1 MSLSNK
7 RTKPVQTLYAE
18 ERRKQIRLNK
28 EELHRPDVEQELIQ
42 YFQEQEFEQKEH
54 LESFYPAIYEFIKRK
69 APSLAW
75 KKYAHEF
82 FRAYIKT
89 INLNSHQ
96 SLPLPSLTFE
106 MKRDQPVFTMD
117 WIKKGH
123 QIDEII
129 DQLWD
134 YWRLAKDSQTFSD
147 DEIIGNIIISAMLYS
162 GLNQK
167 ASLEALLE
175 HLKDP
180 VKIRNIEDLNII
192 FLEPLSPSYGD
203 LFIDEKTIRKSRN
216 FIPDQIT
223 RLWLIHFNSRNIRTV
238 NRKVEDYLE
247 LIFNKIKLSF
257 NLKTYKVIR
266 DYANFNWIQLP
277 KVDIDP
283 ALSQCLIE
291 NTATCGLSE
300 IEFER
305 FLHPKFKYQQ
315 DTLTD
320 ADVERSP
327 SVVGRQS
334 YSNDDIQQAL
344 DDVIKIH
351 KDLLQLIRTSQT
363 DQSIDALIIEY
374 CLENTSKFNEYSKHI
389 AVWLISL
396 YKPALEKIQPLAE
409 RFNFCV
415 NQFQKAFQQNRALA
429 DSSIYTYYSRIA
441 EPWLTHSLQYLDSED
456 DLNTNLAKIYQQII
470 TNTRLADEA
479 GQPEFKKSRGQTSR
493 MLKRFHSFQQTV
505 FQTESLELESVA
517 IQNRPRARIIGPLTY
532 QAFMDKLDALFAG
545 SDSQEN
551 TYKTLKIIY
560 ILAYRTGMR
569 INEILGL
576 RVRDIEGLSHLSVWI
591 QPYGS
596 KKQGNLH
603 PLKTD
608 SAERTVP
615 VACLLKA
622 DEYHLFHSYVVEQR
636 LLNQQ
641 NLYLFRNWNENS
653 KLNKHTVTT
662 PFRMIM
668 NELFKHHDYSF
679 HSFRHTAANHLSVVL
694 NCNYAPLVKNLTD
707 YTEEEYQSIRA
718 ELLRNTHGQNHWFI
732 ISHLLGHIDPTE
744 TFKSYIHLSYL
755 IAGHKILQYH
765 PDIDT
770 QLAKK
775 MMGYLP
781 SFKFLNTTKDSAPFN
796 FEKYSVQ
803 LGQKLLNDQTDWLK
817 SNVEDILNEV
827 LFNSQPHDFFKYF
840 AGTKESKV
848 SFAWFFKCLNL
859 LEIHHDPD
867 RVSQEMSLP
876 VELVNYWYKN
886 AKQLGQ
892 LKSQKNNPRLFDL
905 NNTNHLE
912 NPLKP
917 AMIDTFEER
926 TARNHFFEN
935 IQTVFEKKPDQIQV
949 VLETF
954 LTRVTISHTGIH
966 YRWNKIDQLE
976 SFYSKVKDL
985 FPRQFWHLLGQDLV
999 QLLDKKKQPLLLK
1012 LAKSSTIEHP
1022 TTQEDYIRLQLYSTK
1037 DAKAL
1042 AAFKFCLHLACIGR
1056 PRSLELQVEGLEKQ
1070 QIVKVT

>member
-1 MSLSNK
+1 MSSSNK
-7 RTKPVQTLYAE
+7 RTKQARPLYAE
-18 ERRKQIRLNK
+18 NRRKQIRLEK
-28 EELHRPDVEQELIQ
+28 EKSPRSDVEKELIQ
-42 YFQEQEFEQKEH
+42 YFQEIELEQKEH

-69 APSLAW
+69 ASSLAW

-82 FRAYIKT
+82 FRSYIKK
-89 INLNSHQ
+89 INLNRSEP
-96 SLPLPSLTFE
+96 LPLPNLTFE
-106 MKRDQPVFTMD
+106 MQRDQPVFTMD
-117 WIKKGH
+117 WIEKG
-123 QIDEII
+123 QQVDEVL
-129 DQLWD
+129 DKLWD
-134 YWRLAKDSQTFSD
+134 YWILAKDSKTFSD
-147 DEIIGNIIISAMLYS
+147 DEIIGNIVISAMLYS

-180 VKIRNIEDLNII
+180 AKIRKIEDLNII

-238 NRKVEDYLE
+238 NQNVEDYLQ
-247 LIFNKIKLSF
+247 LIFNKIKLPF
-257 NLKTYKVIR
+257 NLKTYKLLR
-266 DYANFNWIQLP
+266 DYANFNWMQLP

-320 ADVERSP
+320 SDVEKSP
-327 SVVGRQS
+327 SIVGQS

-351 KDLLQLIRTSQT
+351 KDLLQLIRTPQT
-363 DQSIDALIIEY
+363 DQSVDALIIKY
-374 CLENTSKFNEYSKHI
+374 CIENTNKFNEYSKRV
-389 AVWLISL
+389 ALWLISL
-396 YKPALEKIQPLAE
+396 YKPELEQIQQLAE
-409 RFNFCV
+409 NFNFCA
-415 NQFQKAFQQNRALA
+415 NQFQKSFQQNRPLA

-456 DLNTNLAKIYQQII
+456 DLNTNLANIYTQII

-493 MLKRFHSFQQTV
+493 MLKRFHSFQRTV
-505 FQTESLELESVA
+505 FEAESLELESLA

-532 QAFMDKLDALFAG
+532 QAFMNKLDTLFSGAN
-545 SDSQEN
+545 SQEN

-576 RVRDIEGLSHLSVWI
+576 RVRDIEGLSCLSVWI

-596 KKQGNLH
+596 KKKGNLH
-603 PLKTD
+603 QLKTD
-608 SAERTVP
+608 SAERKVP
-615 VACLLKA
+615 VYCLLKT
-622 DEYHLFHSYVVEQR
+622 DEYQLFHNHVVEQR

-668 NELFKHHDYSF
+668 NELFKTHDYSF
-679 HSFRHTAANHLSVVL
+679 HSFRHTAANHLSVLL
-694 NCNYAPLVKNLTD
+694 NCDYAPLVKNLTD
-707 YTEEEYQSIRA
+707 YTEEQYQSIRT
-718 ELLRNTHGQNHWFI
+718 ELLRHTHGQNHWFMI
-732 ISHLLGHIDPTE
+732 AHLLGHIDPTE

-755 IAGHKILQYH
+755 IAGHKILKYH

-781 SFKFLNTTKDSAPFN
+781 SFKFLNTVKDSAPFN
-796 FEKYSVQ
+796 FEKHAGHLSQ
-803 LGQKLLNDQTDWLK
+803 QLLNDQTDWLK
-817 SNVEDILNEV
+817 SNVEDILDEV
-827 LFNSQPHDFFKYF
+827 SFNSKHHDFFKYF

-859 LEIHHDPD
+859 LEIHHEPD

-876 VELVNYWYKN
+876 VELVNYWYEN

-905 NNTNHLE
+905 NNTNHLDK
-912 NPLKP
+912 PLKP
-917 AMIDTFEER
+917 SMIDTVEECK
-926 TARNHFFEN
+926 ARNYFFEN
-935 IQTVFEKKPDQIQV
+935 IQNIFEKKPDQIKA

-954 LTRVTISHTGIH
+954 LSRVTVSHTGIH

-976 SFYSKVKDL
+976 SFYCKVKDL
-985 FPRQFWHLLGQDLV
+985 FPHQFWHLLGQDLV

-1012 LAKSSTIEHP
+1012 LAKSSTTEHP
-1022 TTQEDYIRLQLYSTK
+1022 TTQEDYVRLQLYSTK

-1056 PRSLELQVEGLEKQ
+1056 PRSLELKAEGLK
-1070 QIVKVT
+1070 ITTCC

>member
-7 RTKPVQTLYAE
+7 RTKQARPLYAE
-18 ERRKQIRLNK
+18 ARRKQDRIDQEKQLRA
-28 EELHRPDVEQELIQ
+28 DVEEQLTQ
-42 YFQEQEFEQKEH
+42 YFQEQELEQKEH
-54 LESFYPAIYEFIKRK
+54 LESFYPAIYEFIKRR

-82 FRAYIKT
+82 FRSYIKD
-89 INLNSHQ
+89 INLNRHEP
-96 SLPLPSLTFE
+96 LPLPSLTFE
-106 MKRDQPVFTMD
+106 MQRDQPVFTMD
-117 WIKKGH
+117 WIEKGH

-129 DQLWD
+129 DKLWD
-134 YWRLAKDSQTFSD
+134 YWILAKDSHTFSD
-147 DEIIGNIIISAMLYS
+147 EEIIGNIIISAMLYS

-175 HLKDP
+175 HLKNP
-180 VKIRNIEDLNII
+180 KKIKHIEDLNII

-216 FIPDQIT
+216 FIPDHIT
-223 RLWLIHFNSRNIRTV
+223 RLWLIHFNTRNIYIV
-238 NRKVEDYLE
+238 NQNIEEYLE
-247 LIFNKIKLSF
+247 LIFNRIKLPF
-257 NLKTYKVIR
+257 NLKIYKLLC
-266 DYANFNWIQLP
+266 DYANFNWMQLP

-305 FLHPKFKYQQ
+305 FLHPKFKYKQ
-315 DTLTD
+315 DALKD
-320 ADVERSP
+320 IDVKKSP
-327 SVVGRQS
+327 SVRDQF
-334 YSNDDIQQAL
+334 YSNDDIQQAVN
-344 DDVIKIH
+344 DVIKIH
-351 KDLLQLIRTSQT
+351 KDLLKLIRTIKT
-363 DQSIDALIIEY
+363 DQSIDVLIIKY
-374 CLENTSKFNEYSKHI
+374 CVENNEKFNEYSKRI
-389 AVWLISL
+389 ALWLISL
-396 YKPALEKIQPLAE
+396 YKPTPEKTQPLVE
-409 RFNFCV
+409 HFNFCV
-415 NQFQKAFQQNRALA
+415 NQFQKEFQQNRPLA

-456 DLNTNLAKIYQQII
+456 DLNTNLAKIYPQII

-479 GQPEFKKSRGQTSR
+479 GQPEFNKSKGQTLR

-505 FQTESLELESVA
+505 FEAESLELEAIA
-517 IQNRPRARIIGPLTY
+517 IQNRPRARIIGPTTY
-532 QAFMDKLDALFAG
+532 HAFMNKLDALFTG
-545 SDSQEN
+545 SNIEEN

-569 INEILGL
+569 INEVLGL
-576 RVRDIEGLSHLSVWI
+576 RVRDIEGLTHFSVWI

-596 KKQGNLH
+596 KRQGNLH

-608 SAERTVP
+608 SAARKVP
-615 VACLLKA
+615 VFCLLKA
-622 DEYHLFHSYVVEQR
+622 DEYQLFHSYVVEQR
-636 LLNQQ
+636 LLNQPD
-641 NLYLFRNWNENS
+641 LYLFSYWNKDS

-668 NELFKHHDYSF
+668 NELFKDHDYSF
-679 HSFRHTAANHLSVVL
+679 HSFRHTAANQLSIVL
-694 NCNYAPLVKNLTD
+694 NCNYSLLVKRLTD
-707 YTEEEYQSIRA
+707 YTEQEYLSIRT
-718 ELLRNTHGQNHWFI
+718 ELLRHTHGQNHWFMI
-732 ISHLLGHIDPTE
+732 AHLLGHIDPTE

-755 IAGHKILQYH
+755 IAGHKILKYH

-781 SFKFLNTTKDSAPFN
+781 SFKFLNTVKDSAPFN
-796 FEKYSVQ
+796 FEKHAVHLSQ
-803 LGQKLLNDQTDWLK
+803 QLLNDQTDWLK
-817 SNVEDILNEV
+817 SNVEDILDEV
-827 LFNSQPHDFFKYF
+827 SFNSQPHVFFKYF

-876 VELVNYWYKN
+876 VELVNYWYEN

-905 NNTNHLE
+905 NNTNHQDKS
-912 NPLKP
+912 LKP
-917 AMIDTFEER
+917 AMIDTTEER
-926 TARNHFFEN
+926 KVMIYFFEN
-935 IQTVFEKKPDQIQV
+935 IQNIYEKKPDQIKA

-954 LTRVTISHTGIH
+954 LSRVTVSHTGIH

-1022 TTQEDYIRLQLYSTK
+1022 KTQEDYVRLQLYSTK

-1056 PRSLELQVEGLEKQ
+1056 PRSLELKAEGLK
-1070 QIVKVT
+1070 ITTCC

>member
-7 RTKPVQTLYAE
+7 RTKQARPLYAE
-18 ERRKQIRLNK
+18 ARRKQDRIDQEKQLRA
-28 EELHRPDVEQELIQ
+28 DVEQQLIQ
-42 YFQEQEFEQKEH
+42 YFQEQELEQKEQ
-54 LESFYPAIYEFIKRK
+54 LESFYPAIYEFIKRR
-69 APSLAW
+69 APNLAW

-82 FRAYIKT
+82 FRSYIKD
-89 INLNSHQ
+89 INLNRHEP
-96 SLPLPSLTFE
+96 LPLPSLTFE
-106 MKRDQPVFTMD
+106 MQRDQPVFTMD
-117 WIKKGH
+117 WIEKGH

-129 DQLWD
+129 DKLWD
-134 YWRLAKDSQTFSD
+134 YWILAKDSHTFSD
-147 DEIIGNIIISAMLYS
+147 EEIIGNIIISAMLYS

-175 HLKDP
+175 HLKNP
-180 VKIRNIEDLNII
+180 KKIKDIEDLNII

-223 RLWLIHFNSRNIRTV
+223 RLWLIHFNTRNIYIV
-238 NRKVEDYLE
+238 NQNIEEYLE
-247 LIFNKIKLSF
+247 LIFNRIKLPF
-257 NLKTYKVIR
+257 NLKIYKLLC
-266 DYANFNWIQLP
+266 DYANFNWMQLP

-305 FLHPKFKYQQ
+305 FLHPKFKYKQ
-315 DTLTD
+315 DALKD
-320 ADVERSP
+320 IDVKKSP
-327 SVVGRQS
+327 SVRDQF
-334 YSNDDIQQAL
+334 YSNDDIQQAVN
-344 DDVIKIH
+344 DVIKIH
-351 KDLLQLIRTSQT
+351 KDLLKLIRTIKT
-363 DQSIDALIIEY
+363 DQSIDVLIIKY
-374 CLENTSKFNEYSKHI
+374 CVENNEKFNEYSKRI
-389 AVWLISL
+389 ALWLISL
-396 YKPALEKIQPLAE
+396 YKPTPEKTQPLVE
-409 RFNFCV
+409 HFNFCV
-415 NQFQKAFQQNRALA
+415 NQFQKAFQQNRPLA

-456 DLNTNLAKIYQQII
+456 DLNTNLAKIYPQII

-479 GQPEFKKSRGQTSR
+479 GQPEFNKSKGQTLR

-505 FQTESLELESVA
+505 FEAESLELEAIA
-517 IQNRPRARIIGPLTY
+517 IQNRPRARIIGPTTY
-532 QAFMDKLDALFAG
+532 HAFMNKLDALFTG
-545 SDSQEN
+545 SNIEEN

-569 INEILGL
+569 INEVLGL
-576 RVRDIEGLSHLSVWI
+576 RVRDIEGLTHFSVWI

-596 KKQGNLH
+596 KRQGNLH

-608 SAERTVP
+608 SAARKVP
-615 VACLLKA
+615 VFCLLKA
-622 DEYHLFHSYVVEQR
+622 DEYQLFHSYVVEQR
-636 LLNQQ
+636 LLNQPD
-641 NLYLFRNWNENS
+641 LYLFSYWNKDS

-668 NELFKHHDYSF
+668 NELFKDHDYSF
-679 HSFRHTAANHLSVVL
+679 HSFRHTAANQLSIVL
-694 NCNYAPLVKNLTD
+694 NCNYSLLVKRLTD
-707 YTEEEYQSIRA
+707 YTEQEYLSIRT
-718 ELLRNTHGQNHWFI
+718 ELLRHTHGQNHWFMI
-732 ISHLLGHIDPTE
+732 AHLLGHIDPTE

-781 SFKFLNTTKDSAPFN
+781 SFNFLNIVKDSAPFN
-796 FEKYSVQ
+796 FEKYSFH
-803 LGQKLLNDQTDWLK
+803 LGQQLLNEQTGWLK
-817 SNVEDILNEV
+817 SNIEDILNEV
-827 LFNSQPHDFFKYF
+827 SFNARLHDFFKYF

-848 SFAWFFKCLNL
+848 SFSLFFRCLNL

-876 VELVNYWYKN
+876 IELVNYWYEN

-905 NNTNHLE
+905 NNTNHQDKS
-912 NPLKP
+912 LKP
-917 AMIDTFEER
+917 AMIDTTEER
-926 TARNHFFEN
+926 KVMIYFFEN
-935 IQTVFEKKPDQIQV
+935 IQNIYEKKPDQIKA

-954 LTRVTISHTGIH
+954 LSRVTVSHTGIH

-999 QLLDKKKQPLLLK
+999 KLLDKKKQPLLLQ
-1012 LAKSSTIEHP
+1012 LAKSNTIDHP
-1022 TTQEDYIRLQLYSTK
+1022 ITQEDYVRLQLYSIK
-1037 DAKAL
+1037 DGKAL

-1056 PRSLELQVEGLEKQ
+1056 PRSLEPQVEGLK
-1070 QIVKVT
+1070 ITTCC

>member
-1 MSLSNK
+1 MSSSNK
-7 RTKPVQTLYAE
+7 RTKQTHPLYAE
-18 ERRKQIRLNK
+18 ARRKQDRLDQEK
-28 EELHRPDVEQELIQ
+28 LLRADVEQELIQ
-42 YFQEQEFEQKEH
+42 YFQEQELEQKEH
-54 LESFYPAIYEFIKRK
+54 LESFYPSIYEFIKRK

-82 FRAYIKT
+82 FRAYIKK
-89 INLNSHQ
+89 INLNRHQ

-117 WIKKGH
+117 WIKHGH

-129 DQLWD
+129 DKLWD
-134 YWRLAKDSQTFSD
+134 YWILAKDSQSFSD
-147 DEIIGNIIISAMLYS
+147 DEIVGNIIISAMLYS

-175 HLKDP
+175 HLRDP
-180 VKIRNIEDLNII
+180 AKIRKIEDLNII

-223 RLWLIHFNSRNIRTV
+223 RLWLIHFNGRNIRTV
-238 NRKVEDYLE
+238 NRKVEYYME
-247 LIFNKIKLSF
+247 LIFNKINLSF
-257 NLKTYKVIR
+257 NSKTYKLLR
-266 DYANFNWIQLP
+266 DYANFNWMQFP

-291 NTATCGLSE
+291 NTASCGLSE
-300 IEFER
+300 TEFER

-315 DTLTD
+315 DTPTD
-320 ADVERSP
+320 LDVEKLP
-327 SVVGRQS
+327 SVVGQS
-334 YSNDDIQQAL
+334 YSNDEIQQAL

-351 KDLLQLIRTSQT
+351 KDLLQLIRTPQT
-363 DQSIDALIIEY
+363 DQSIELLIIKY
-374 CLENTSKFNEYSKHI
+374 CLENTDKFNEYSKRI
-389 AVWLISL
+389 ALWLISL
-396 YKPALEKIQPLAE
+396 YKPTQDQIKLLAE

-415 NQFQKAFQQNRALA
+415 NQFQKAFQQNRPLA

-479 GQPEFKKSRGQTSR
+479 GQPEFKKSKGQTSR
-493 MLKRFHSFQQTV
+493 MLKRFHSFQQIV
-505 FQTESLELESVA
+505 FHVESLELESVA

-532 QAFMDKLDALFAG
+532 QAFMDKLDALFIG

-551 TYKTLKIIY
+551 MHKILKIIY

-576 RVRDIEGLSHLSVWI
+576 RARDIEGLSRLSVWV

-603 PLKTD
+603 QLKTD
-608 SAERTVP
+608 SAERKVP
-615 VACLLKA
+615 VDCLLKA
-622 DEYHLFHSYVVEQR
+622 DEYQLFHSYVVEQR

-641 NLYLFRNWNENS
+641 NLYLFRNWNQNI

-668 NELFKHHDYSF
+668 NELFKDHDYSF

-694 NCNYAPLVKNLTD
+694 NCDYAPLVKNLTD

-718 ELLRNTHGQNHWFI
+718 ELLRNKHGQNHWFMI
-732 ISHLLGHIDPTE
+732 AHLLGHIDPTE

-770 QLAKK
+770 ELAKK

-781 SFKFLNTTKDSAPFN
+781 SFKFLNTAKDSAPFN
-796 FEKYSVQ
+796 FEKYSIH
-803 LGQKLLNDQTDWLK
+803 LGQQLLNDQTGWLN
-817 SNVEDILNEV
+817 SNIEDILNEV
-827 LFNSQPHDFFKYF
+827 SFNSQPHDFFKSF

-859 LEIHHDPD
+859 LEIHHDPEL
-867 RVSQEMSLP
+867 VSREMSLP
-876 VELVNYWYKN
+876 VELVNYWYEN

-905 NNTNHLE
+905 NNTNHLK

-917 AMIDTFEER
+917 AMIDTVEER
-926 TARNHFFEN
+926 TARNYFFEN
-935 IQTVFEKKPDQIQV
+935 IQNVFEKKPDQIKV

-954 LTRVTISHTGIH
+954 LSRVTVSHTGIH

-976 SFYSKVKDL
+976 SFYFKVKDL

-999 QLLDKKKQPLLLK
+999 KLLDTKKQPLLLK
-1012 LAKSSTIEHP
+1012 LAKSSTTEHP
-1022 TTQEDYIRLQLYSTK
+1022 TTQEDYVRLQLYSTK
-1037 DAKAL
+1037 ERKAL

-1056 PRSLELQVEGLEKQ
+1056 PGSIELKVEGLE
-1070 QIVKVT
+1070 ITTSS

>member
-1 MSLSNK
+1 MSSSNK
-7 RTKPVQTLYAE
+7 RTKPVQPLYAE
-18 ERRKQIRLNK
+18 KRRKQIRLNK
-28 EELHRPDVEQELIQ
+28 EELHRSDVEQELIQ
-42 YFQEQEFEQKEH
+42 YFQEQELEQKED

-69 APSLAW
+69 APNLAW

-82 FRAYIKT
+82 FRAYIKK
-89 INLNSHQ
+89 INLNRHKA
-96 SLPLPSLTFE
+96 LPLPSLTFE
-106 MKRDQPVFTMD
+106 MQRDQPVFTMN
-117 WIKKGH
+117 WIEKGH
-123 QIDEII
+123 QIDKII
-129 DQLWD
+129 DKLWD
-134 YWRLAKDSQTFSD
+134 YWILVKDSQAFSD

-175 HLKDP
+175 YLKNP
-180 VKIRNIEDLNII
+180 AKIRNIEDLNII

-238 NRKVEDYLE
+238 NQNVEDYLQ

-257 NLKTYKVIR
+257 NLKTYKLLR
-266 DYANFNWIQLP
+266 DYANFNWMQLP

-315 DTLTD
+315 NTLTD
-320 ADVERSP
+320 SNVEKS
-327 SVVGRQS
+327 SSIVGQS

-363 DQSIDALIIEY
+363 DQSIDALIIKY
-374 CLENTSKFNEYSKHI
+374 CIENTNKFNEYSKRV
-389 AVWLISL
+389 ALWLISL
-396 YKPALEKIQPLAE
+396 YKPALEQIKPLAE

-415 NQFQKAFQQNRALA
+415 NQFQKAFQQNRPLA

-479 GQPEFKKSRGQTSR
+479 GQPEFKKSSGQTIR
-493 MLKRFHSFQQTV
+493 MLKRFQSFQQTV
-505 FQTESLELESVA
+505 FEAESLELESIA

-532 QAFMDKLDALFAG
+532 QAFMNKLDTLFSGAN
-545 SDSQEN
+545 SQEN

-576 RVRDIEGLSHLSVWI
+576 RVRDIEGLSCLSVWI

-603 PLKTD
+603 QLKTD
-608 SAERTVP
+608 SAERKVP
-615 VACLLKA
+615 VYCLLKA
-622 DEYHLFHSYVVEQR
+622 DEYQLFHSYVVEQR
-636 LLNQQ
+636 LLNEK
-641 NLYLFRNWNENS
+641 NLYLFRNWNQNI

-668 NELFKHHDYSF
+668 NELFKTHDYSF
-679 HSFRHTAANHLSVVL
+679 HSFRHTAANHLSVIL
-694 NCNYAPLVKNLTD
+694 NCAYAPLVKNLTD
-707 YTEEEYQSIRA
+707 YTQEEYQSIRT
-718 ELLRNTHGQNHWFI
+718 ELLRHTHGQNHWFMI
-732 ISHLLGHIDPTE
+732 AHLLGHIDPTE

-781 SFKFLNTTKDSAPFN
+781 SFKFLNTVKDSFPFN
-796 FEKYSVQ
+796 FEKHAMHLSQ
-803 LGQKLLNDQTDWLK
+803 QLLNDQTDWLK
-817 SNVEDILNEV
+817 SNVEDILDEV
-827 LFNSQPHDFFKYF
+827 SSNSQPHDFFKYF
-840 AGTKESKV
+840 VGTKESKV

-859 LEIHHDPD
+859 LEIHHDPHL
-867 RVSQEMSLP
+867 VSEEMCLP
-876 VELVNYWYKN
+876 VELVNYWYEN

-892 LKSQKNNPRLFDL
+892 LKSQKNNPRLFDI
-905 NNTNHLE
+905 NNTNHLK

-917 AMIDTFEER
+917 AMIDTVEER
-926 TARNHFFEN
+926 TARNYFFEN
-935 IQTVFEKKPDQIQV
+935 IQNEFEKNPNQIKA

-954 LTRVTISHTGIH
+954 LSRVTVSHTGIH

-976 SFYSKVKDL
+976 SFYSNIKDL
-985 FPRQFWHLLGQDLV
+985 FPRQFWHLLGQDLAK
-999 QLLDKKKQPLLLK
+999 LLDTKKQPLLLK
-1012 LAKSSTIEHP
+1012 LAKLNTTEHP
-1022 TTQEDYIRLQLYSTK
+1022 TTQEDYVRLQLYSTK
-1037 DAKAL
+1037 ERKAL

-1056 PRSLELQVEGLEKQ
+1056 PRSIEL
-1070 QIVKVT
+1070 KV

>member
-1 MSLSNK
+1 MSSLNK
-7 RTKPVQTLYAE
+7 RTKQIQPLYAE
-18 ERRKQIRLNK
+18 ERRKRDRLDQEK
-28 EELHRPDVEQELIQ
+28 QLRADVEQELIQ
-42 YFQEQEFEQKEH
+42 YFQEQDLEQKEH

-82 FRAYIKT
+82 FRSYIKR
-89 INLNSHQ
+89 INLNRRET
-96 SLPLPSLTFE
+96 LPLPNLTFE
-106 MKRDQPVFTMD
+106 MQRDQPVFTMD
-117 WIKKGH
+117 WIEKGH
-123 QIDEII
+123 QVDEVL
-129 DQLWD
+129 DKLWD
-134 YWRLAKDSQTFSD
+134 YWILAKDSQAFSD
-147 DEIIGNIIISAMLYS
+147 DEIIGNIVISALLYS

-167 ASLEALLE
+167 SSLEALLE

-180 VKIRNIEDLNII
+180 AKIRKIEDLNII

-203 LFIDEKTIRKSRN
+203 LYIDEKTIRKSRN

-223 RLWLIHFNSRNIRTV
+223 RLWLIHFNSRSIRRV
-238 NRKVEDYLE
+238 NQNVEDYLQ
-247 LIFNKIKLSF
+247 LIFNKIKLPF
-257 NLKTYKVIR
+257 NLKTYKLLR
-266 DYANFNWIQLP
+266 DYASFNWMQLP

-327 SVVGRQS
+327 SVVNQT
-334 YSNDDIQQAL
+334 YSGDIQQAL

-351 KDLLQLIRTSQT
+351 KDLLQLIRTTQT

-374 CLENTSKFNEYSKHI
+374 CLENADKFNEYSKHI
-389 AVWLISL
+389 ALWLISL
-396 YKPALEKIQPLAE
+396 YKPALEQIQPLAE

-415 NQFQKAFQQNRALA
+415 NKFQKAFQKNRPLA

-456 DLNTNLAKIYQQII
+456 DLNTNLAKIYPQII

-479 GQPEFKKSRGQTSR
+479 GQPEFKKSSGQTVR
-493 MLKRFHSFQQTV
+493 MLKRFQSFQQTV
-505 FQTESLELESVA
+505 FEAESLELESIA

-532 QAFMDKLDALFAG
+532 QAFMNKLNTLFSGAN
-545 SDSQEN
+545 SQEN
-551 TYKTLKIIY
+551 TYKILKIIY

-576 RVRDIEGLSHLSVWI
+576 RVRDIEGLSCLSVWV

-596 KKQGNLH
+596 KKKGNLH
-603 PLKTD
+603 QLKTD
-608 SAERTVP
+608 SAERKIP
-615 VACLLKA
+615 VYCLLKT
-622 DEYHLFHSYVVEQR
+622 DEYQLFHKHVVEQR
-636 LLNQQ
+636 LLNQE
-641 NLYLFRNWNENS
+641 NVYLFSNWNEKS

-668 NELFKHHDYSF
+668 NELFKTHDYSF

-718 ELLRNTHGQNHWFI
+718 EFLRNIHGQNHWFMI
-732 ISHLLGHIDPTE
+732 AHLLGHIDPTE

-781 SFKFLNTTKDSAPFN
+781 SFKFLNTVKDSAPFN
-796 FEKYSVQ
+796 FEKHAVHLSQ
-803 LGQKLLNDQTDWLK
+803 QLLNDQTDWLK

-827 LFNSQPHDFFKYF
+827 SFNSQPHDFFKYF

-876 VELVNYWYKN
+876 VELVNYWYEN

-892 LKSQKNNPRLFDL
+892 LKSRKNNLRLFNI
-905 NNTNHLE
+905 NNKNQLK

-917 AMIDTFEER
+917 AMIDTVNER
-926 TARNHFFEN
+926 SAIIYFFEN
-935 IQTVFEKKPDQIQV
+935 IQRKFEKDPDQV
-949 VLETF
+949 KNMMETF
-954 LTRVTISHTGIH
+954 LSRVTVSHTGIH
-966 YRWNKIDQLE
+966 YPWKKIDQLE
-976 SFYSKVKDL
+976 AFYFQVKDL
-985 FPRQFWHLLGQDLV
+985 FPRQFWHLVGPD
-999 QLLDKKKQPLLLK
+999 LDKLLNAKKQPLLIK
-1012 LAKSSTIEHP
+1012 LAKSSIP
-1022 TTQEDYIRLQLYSTK
+1022 KQSPTQEKYVRLQLYSIK
-1037 DAKAL
+1037 DKRAL
-1042 AAFKFCLHLACIGR
+1042 AAFKFCLHLASIGR
-1056 PRSLELQVEGLEKQ
+1056 PKC
-1070 QIVKVT
+1070 IKFKN

>member
-1 MSLSNK
+1 MSSLNK
-7 RTKPVQTLYAE
+7 RTKQTQKLYAE
-18 ERRKQIRLNK
+18 ARRKQDRFDQEKQL
-28 EELHRPDVEQELIQ
+28 RADVEQELIQ
-42 YFQEQEFEQKEH
+42 YFQEQDLEQKED

-69 APSLAW
+69 APSLTW

-82 FRAYIKT
+82 FRSYIKQ
-89 INLNSHQ
+89 INLNCRETS
-96 SLPLPSLTFE
+96 PLPNLTFK
-106 MKRDQPVFTMD
+106 MQRDQPVVNMD
-117 WIKKGH
+117 WIEKGH
-123 QIDEII
+123 QVDEVL
-129 DQLWD
+129 DKLWD
-134 YWRLAKDSQTFSD
+134 YWILAKDSKTFSD
-147 DEIIGNIIISAMLYS
+147 DEIIGNIVISALLYS
-162 GLNQK
+162 GLNQRS
-167 ASLEALLE
+167 SLEALLE

-180 VKIRNIEDLNII
+180 AKIRKIEDLNII
-192 FLEPLSPSYGD
+192 FLEPLSASYGD

-223 RLWLIHFNSRNIRTV
+223 RLWLIHFNGRNIRTV
-238 NRKVEDYLE
+238 NQNVEDYLQ
-247 LIFNKIKLSF
+247 LIFNKIKLPF
-257 NLKTYKVIR
+257 NLKTYKLLR
-266 DYANFNWIQLP
+266 DYASFNWMQLP

-320 ADVERSP
+320 SNVEKSP
-327 SVVGRQS
+327 SIVGKS

-344 DDVIKIH
+344 GDVIKIH
-351 KDLLQLIRTSQT
+351 KDLLQLIRTPQT
-363 DQSIDALIIEY
+363 NQNIDVLIIKY
-374 CLENTSKFNEYSKHI
+374 CLEQTNKFNEYSKRI
-389 AVWLISL
+389 ILWLISL
-396 YKPALEKIQPLAE
+396 YKPAREQISLLAE
-409 RFNFCV
+409 NFNFCV
-415 NQFQKAFQQNRALA
+415 NQFQKSFQQNRPLA
-429 DSSIYTYYSRIA
+429 DTSIYTYYSRIA

-456 DLNTNLAKIYQQII
+456 DLNTNLAKIYQQIL

-479 GQPEFKKSRGQTSR
+479 DQPEFKKSRGQIGR
-493 MLKRFHSFQQTV
+493 MLKRFHSFQQIV
-505 FQTESLELESVA
+505 FQTESLELDSVA

-532 QAFMDKLDALFAG
+532 QAFMNKLDTLFTG

-551 TYKTLKIIY
+551 TYKILKIIY

-576 RVRDIEGLSHLSVWI
+576 RVQDIEGSSSLSIWI

-603 PLKTD
+603 QLKTD
-608 SAERTVP
+608 SAERKVP
-615 VACLLKA
+615 VDCLLKA
-622 DEYHLFHSYVVEQR
+622 DEYQLFHSYVVEQR

-641 NLYLFRNWNENS
+641 NLYLFRNWNQNS

-668 NELFKHHDYSF
+668 NGLFKDYDYSF
-679 HSFRHTAANHLSVVL
+679 HSFRHTAANHLSVIL
-694 NCNYAPLVKNLTD
+694 NCAYAPLVKNLTD
-707 YTEEEYQSIRA
+707 YTEAEYQSIRA
-718 ELLRNTHGQNHWFI
+718 ELLRNTHGQNHWFMI
-732 ISHLLGHIDPTE
+732 AHLLGHIDPTE

-765 PDIDT
+765 PEIDT
-770 QLAKK
+770 KLATK

-781 SFKFLNTTKDSAPFN
+781 SFKFLDTVKDSAPFN
-796 FEKYSVQ
+796 FEKYSIHLSQ
-803 LGQKLLNDQTDWLK
+803 QLLNDQTGWLN

-827 LFNSQPHDFFKYF
+827 SFNSSPHDFFKYF

-859 LEIHHDPD
+859 LEIHHDPAL
-867 RVSQEMSLP
+867 VSREMCLP
-876 VELVNYWYKN
+876 LELVNYWYEN
-886 AKQLGQ
+886 AKQVGQ
-892 LKSQKNNPRLFDL
+892 LKSQKNNTRLFDI
-905 NNTNHLE
+905 NNINHLK

-917 AMIDTFEER
+917 AMIDTVEER
-926 TARNHFFEN
+926 TAKNYFFEN
-935 IQTVFEKKPDQIQV
+935 IQNEFEKNPDQIKA

-954 LTRVTISHTGIH
+954 LSRVTVSHTGIH

-976 SFYSKVKDL
+976 SFYCKVKDL

-999 QLLDKKKQPLLLK
+999 KLLDTKKHPLLLK
-1012 LAKSSTIEHP
+1012 LAKSNTSKHP

-1056 PRSLELQVEGLEKQ
+1056 PRSLELNVNGLG
-1070 QIVKVT
+1070 ISTNN

>member
-1 MSLSNK
+1 MSSLNK
-7 RTKPVQTLYAE
+7 RTKQIQPLYAE
-18 ERRKQIRLNK
+18 KRRKRDRLDQEK
-28 EELHRPDVEQELIQ
+28 QLRADVEQELIQ
-42 YFQEQEFEQKEH
+42 YFQEQDLEQKEH
-54 LESFYPAIYEFIKRK
+54 LESFYPAVYDFIKRK

-82 FRAYIKT
+82 FRSYIKR
-89 INLNSHQ
+89 INLNRRET
-96 SLPLPSLTFE
+96 LPLPHLTFE
-106 MKRDQPVFTMD
+106 MQRDQPVFTMD
-117 WIKKGH
+117 WIEKGH
-123 QIDEII
+123 HVDEVIDK
-129 DQLWD
+129 LWD
-134 YWRLAKDSQTFSD
+134 YWILAKDSQAFSD
-147 DEIIGNIIISAMLYS
+147 DEIIGNIVISALLYS

-167 ASLEALLE
+167 SSLEALLE

-180 VKIRNIEDLNII
+180 AKIRKIEDLNII

-223 RLWLIHFNSRNIRTV
+223 RLWLIHFNSRNIRTI
-238 NRKVEDYLE
+238 NQNVEDYLQ

-257 NLKTYKVIR
+257 NLKTYKLLR
-266 DYANFNWIQLP
+266 DYANFNWMQLP

-315 DTLTD
+315 NTLTD
-320 ADVERSP
+320 SNVEKS
-327 SVVGRQS
+327 SSFVGQS

-351 KDLLQLIRTSQT
+351 KDLLQLIRTLQT
-363 DQSIDALIIEY
+363 DQSIDALIIKY
-374 CLENTSKFNEYSKHI
+374 CIENTNKFNEYSKRV
-389 AVWLISL
+389 ALWLISL
-396 YKPALEKIQPLAE
+396 YKPALEQIKPLAE

-415 NQFQKAFQQNRALA
+415 NQFQKAFQQNRPLA

-479 GQPEFKKSRGQTSR
+479 GQPEFKKSSGQTVR
-493 MLKRFHSFQQTV
+493 MLKRFQSFQQTV
-505 FQTESLELESVA
+505 FEAESLELESIA

-532 QAFMDKLDALFAG
+532 QAFMNKLDTLFSGAN
-545 SDSQEN
+545 SQEN

-576 RVRDIEGLSHLSVWI
+576 RVRDIEGLSCLSVWI

-596 KKQGNLH
+596 KKKGNLH
-603 PLKTD
+603 QLKTD
-608 SAERTVP
+608 SAERKVP
-615 VACLLKA
+615 VYCLLKP
-622 DEYHLFHSYVVEQR
+622 DEYQLFHNHVVEQR
-636 LLNQQ
+636 LPNQE

-668 NELFKHHDYSF
+668 NELFKDHDYSF
-679 HSFRHTAANHLSVVL
+679 HSFRHTAANHLSVFL

-718 ELLRNTHGQNHWFI
+718 ELLRHTHGQNHWFMI
-732 ISHLLGHIDPTE
+732 AHLLGHIDPTE

-781 SFKFLNTTKDSAPFN
+781 SFKFLNTVKDSAPFN
-796 FEKYSVQ
+796 FEKYSSHLSQ
-803 LGQKLLNDQTDWLK
+803 QLLNDQTDWLK
-817 SNVEDILNEV
+817 SNVEDILDEV
-827 LFNSQPHDFFKYF
+827 SFNSQPHDYFAFF
-840 AGTKESKV
+840 AGTEDSKILLQRFYETLNILETTKDPK
-848 SFAWFFKCLNL
+848 SAAQRICLP
-859 LEIHHDPD
+859 E
-867 RVSQEMSLP
+867 
-876 VELVNYWYKN
+876 ELVDYWYKN
-886 AKQLGQ
+886 ALD
-892 LKSQKNNPRLFDL
+892 LADIKSKKGNPRLFSIDSSTL
-905 NNTNHLE
+905 
-912 NPLKP
+912 LKP
-917 AMIDTFEER
+917 AMLDTAEELHAV
-926 TARNHFFEN
+926 TYFFEHLQK
-935 IQTVFEKKPDQIQV
+935 IARKKPTQIAC
-949 VLETF
+949 VLNVF
-954 LTRVTISHTGIH
+954 LSRVTASHTGIH
-966 YRWNKIDQLE
+966 YRWKDINQLE
-976 SFYSKVKDL
+976 HFYSQVKAL
-985 FPRQFWHLLGQDLV
+985 FPAKFWHLLGQDLQTKLDAKQQP
-999 QLLDKKKQPLLLK
+999 QLFK
-1012 LAKSSTIEHP
+1012 LAKASTDKHP
-1022 TTQEDYIRLQLYSTK
+1022 STQEEFPRLQLYSVK
-1037 DAKAL
+1037 DGHAL

-1056 PRSLELQVEGLEKQ
+1056 PRSLELQLEGLK
-1070 QIVKVT
+1070 ITTCD